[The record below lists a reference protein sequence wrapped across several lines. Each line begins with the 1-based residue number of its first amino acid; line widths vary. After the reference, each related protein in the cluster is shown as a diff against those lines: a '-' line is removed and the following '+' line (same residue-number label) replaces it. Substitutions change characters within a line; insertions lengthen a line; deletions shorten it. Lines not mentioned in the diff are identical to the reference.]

1 MDIRRFIK
9 EELKKSDVEP
19 QEINAETNFILRNF
33 LDIENL
39 YEDIPCT
46 KEKIQKLKEIF
57 SKRKKGMP
65 IQYILNIADFM
76 GEKFFV
82 NENVLIPRAE
92 TEILV
97 LKAMELAQKIQNP
110 KILDIGSGSGCIA
123 IMLSKKLPDS
133 QIFSCDISIKA
144 LQVAKDNAK
153 RLQSNVKFVQSDLF
167 EKINEKFDIII
178 SNPPYIPYK
187 LKSSIQKEVQFEPK
201 EALYARDEKGI
212 EFYENIIKTARNYLT
227 NEGSIIFELGIGQS
241 ILVKNLFVDYNYT
254 KIEITKDLDNIE
266 RIISAKVK
274 NG

>member
-1 MDIRRFIK
+1 MNIRQFIK
-9 EELKKSDVEP
+9 EELKKSNVEP

-33 LDIENL
+33 LNIKNL
-39 YEDIPCT
+39 YEEISCT
-46 KEKIQKLKEIF
+46 QEQIQKLKEIF
-57 SKRKKGMP
+57 SKRKTGMP
-65 IQYILNIADFM
+65 IQYILNTADFM

-97 LKAMELAQKIQNP
+97 LKTIEIAQKIKSP

-123 IMLSKKLPDS
+123 IILSKKLPDAR
-133 QIFSCDISIKA
+133 IFSCDISQKA
-144 LQVAKDNAK
+144 LQIAKNNAKNLVAK
-153 RLQSNVKFVQSDLF
+153 VYFIQSDLF
-167 EKINEKFDIII
+167 KNINEKFDIIV

-187 LKSSIQKEVQFEPK
+187 LKSSIQKEVQFEP
-201 EALYARDEKGI
+201 EQALYTSDENGI
-212 EFYENIIKTARNYLT
+212 EFYEKIIKTASNYLT
-227 NEGSIIFELGIGQS
+227 NNGNIIFELGIGQS

-254 KIEITKDLDNIE
+254 EIEITKDLDNIE